1 MAIDVSALTSGLM
14 AYGGETIRKKVSDW
28 DLQNDV
34 FVHRNV
40 TMPTA
45 LPKISASGNPRPY
58 AEAENMTDPTF
69 TDKVLTVYQT
79 KWDWSADFEKL
90 RNTYLSSTSNG
101 TLDPNSTPLYQYI
114 LDQYATEYLSQLY
127 ENAVGSGTY
136 NSAGT
141 TAASCA
147 TGYLT
152 LIAAAITATTLTAIA
167 TGAFTTAN
175 AVTNVE
181 TFCAGLPNW
190 MLQRGFRI
198 FCSWTVFNKYKTH
211 YRTLNGF
218 GFQVGMPGK
227 YMLDG
232 FKGTLEPRSWMG
244 TSARLIA
251 VPDVPKGSIDN
262 VLHMG
267 TNDEQIAIYPTVSLN
282 TIKVRMLYPIGL
294 QISDLSAIFVND
306 QA

>member
-1 MAIDVSALTSGLM
+1 MAIDVSGITAGLKEF
-14 AYGGETIRKKVSDW
+14 GGEVIKKKVSEW

-34 FVHRNV
+34 YIHRNI
-40 TMPTA
+40 TMPVG

-69 TDKVLTVYQT
+69 TDQTLTVYQT
-79 KWDWSADFEKL
+79 KWDWSADFEKI

-101 TLDPNSTPLYQYI
+101 TLDPNTTPLYSYI
-114 LDQYATEYLSQLY
+114 LEQYSTEYLAQLY
-127 ENAVGSGTY
+127 DNAVGAGTY

-167 TGAFTTAN
+167 SGAMTTVN
-175 AVTNVE
+175 CVTIVE
-181 TFCAGLPNW
+181 TFCGGLPTW
-190 MLQRGFRI
+190 MLQRGFKI
-198 FCSWTVFNKYKTH
+198 FCSWNVFNKYKTH

-218 GFQVGMPGK
+218 GFQTGAPGK

-232 FKGTLEPRSWMG
+232 FKGTLEPRGWMG
-244 TSARLIA
+244 SSQRLIA

-262 VLHMG
+262 VLHFG
-267 TNDEQIAIYPTVSLN
+267 TNDEQIAIYPTQSLN